1 MDRRIEDWLIL
12 QAGVVSRAQMRGAG
26 ATPRQIR
33 RLLDR
38 RELTRLYR
46 GVYVEHT
53 GEPTWEQR
61 AWGAVLAVGP
71 AALWGPSALYREG
84 RPIHVA
90 IDRARSTPAPLP
102 GVRIHHVS
110 DLRGRSDRRRR
121 PPRMHTAA
129 ATIDAAGIAGDD
141 LGALAVVAKAVQAG
155 WIGTEAL
162 ADELARRTRVPRGA
176 WLRAILDDIAAGV
189 CSVLEYGFRDRVLR
203 RHGLPVGVLQQRDR
217 LRASVIYRDWTLGEL
232 VVELDGRFHHDSV
245 EAREA
250 DFDRDLETAAG
261 GRQTVRI
268 SYGQVFA
275 RTCLT
280 AAALVRVLRRHGIC
294 VNPRPCGPRCPVR

>member
-12 QAGVVSRAQMRGAG
+12 QAGVVSRTQMLGAG
-26 ATPRQIR
+26 ATPGEIR

-38 RELTRLYR
+38 RELAPLYR

-53 GEPTWEQR
+53 GVPTWEQR

-71 AALWGPSALYREG
+71 AALWGPSALYLDG
-84 RPIHVA
+84 HPIHVA
-90 IDRARSTPAPLP
+90 VDRARSSPASLP
-102 GVRIHHVS
+102 GVRIHHVR
-110 DLRGRSDRRRR
+110 DLRNRVDRHRR
-121 PPRMHTAA
+121 PPRMNVAA
-129 ATIDAAGIAGDD
+129 ATIDTAGLATDD
-141 LGALAVVAKAVQAG
+141 LGALAAVAKAVQAR
-155 WIGTEAL
+155 WTSPDAL
-162 ADELARRTRVPRGA
+162 SAELALRTRARRGV

-203 RHGLPVGVLQQRDR
+203 RHGLPAGVLQHKDR
-217 LRASVIYRDWTLGEL
+217 LRSAMIFRDWTLGDL

-261 GRQTVRI
+261 GKQTVRI

-280 AAALVRVLRRHGIC
+280 AAAFVRVLRRHGIP
-294 VNPRPCGPRCPVR
+294 VNPSPCRPGCPVR